1 MSDGALRDTSEDAD
15 AAISNQPEVSVPIE
29 LAVQPPS
36 EGTDSVVSG
45 VADGTEL
52 VEGQVRTEARLS
64 ELWTAPATTQL
75 VTSERRRSAL
85 HHLWPVCTVRA
96 TESRIF
102 KAKCTGVVA
111 LGVGNAL

>member
-1 MSDGALRDTSEDAD
+1 
-15 AAISNQPEVSVPIE
+15 VSVPIE

-52 VEGQVRTEARLS
+52 VAGQVRIEARLS
-64 ELWTAPATTQL
+64 ELWTAPATAEL

-85 HHLWPVCTVRA
+85 HRIWLGPSTVA
-96 TESRIF
+96 DTEPRLF
-102 KAKCTGVVA
+102 KAKCTRVVA
-111 LGVGNAL
+111 LGVGSAL